1 MEYTDSYAEQLEEI
15 LLHETGVLSSLH
27 VCQKRIYEN
36 VLIRDWVAFQ
46 KETDV
51 SETITD
57 SFLELEKERI
67 AVARSIMPD
76 ADGSTDFYRITVEV
90 EEPLRSRINGLFRDV
105 KRLLLLSK
113 TENDVLNTYVSN
125 ARTLVSGLIETAL
138 PARRNRIYT
147 KHGSL
152 ASKNVESMVLNRSF

>member
-27 VCQKRIYEN
+27 VCQKRMYES
-36 VLIRDWVAFQ
+36 VLIRDWLAFQ
-46 KETDV
+46 KETEV
-51 SETITD
+51 SETISN
-57 SFLELEKERI
+57 SFLELEKKRI
-67 AVARSIMPD
+67 EVARSILSD
-76 ADGSTDFYRITVEV
+76 VEGSTDFYRITIAIQ
-90 EEPLRSRINGLFRDV
+90 EPMRSRINSLFRDV

>member
-27 VCQKRIYEN
+27 VCQKRMYES
-36 VLIRDWVAFQ
+36 VLIRDWLAFQ
-46 KETDV
+46 KETEV
-51 SETITD
+51 SETISN
-57 SFLELEKERI
+57 SFLELEKKRI
-67 AVARSIMPD
+67 EVARSILSD
-76 ADGSTDFYRITVEV
+76 VEGSTDFYRITIAIQ
-90 EEPLRSRINGLFRDV
+90 EPMRSRINSLFRDV

-138 PARRNRIYT
+138 PARRNKIYT

>member
-1 MEYTDSYAEQLEEI
+1 MDYTDSYAEQLEEI

-27 VCQKRIYEN
+27 VCQKRMYES
-36 VLIRDWVAFQ
+36 VLIRDWVVFQ
-46 KETDV
+46 KETEV
-51 SETITD
+51 SGTITD
-57 SFLELEKERI
+57 SFLKLEEKRI
-67 AVARSIMPD
+67 EVARGILPD
-76 ADGSTDFYRITVEV
+76 AEGSTDFYRITAEI
-90 EEPLRSRINGLFRDV
+90 EEPLRSRINSLFRDV

>member
-27 VCQKRIYEN
+27 VCQKRMYES
-36 VLIRDWVAFQ
+36 VLIRDWVVFQ
-46 KETDV
+46 KETEV
-51 SETITD
+51 SGTITD
-57 SFLELEKERI
+57 SFLKLEEKRI
-67 AVARSIMPD
+67 EVARGILPD
-76 ADGSTDFYRITVEV
+76 AEGSTDFYRITAEI
-90 EEPLRSRINGLFRDV
+90 EEPLRSRINSLFRDV

>member
-27 VCQKRIYEN
+27 VCQKRMYES
-36 VLIRDWVAFQ
+36 VLIRDWLAFQ
-46 KETDV
+46 KETEV
-51 SETITD
+51 SGTITD
-57 SFLELEKERI
+57 TFLELEKQRI
-67 AVARSIMPD
+67 AIARCILSN
-76 ADGSTDFYRITVEV
+76 AEGSADFYRITVEI
-90 EEPLRSRINGLFRDV
+90 EEPLRSRLNGLFRDV

>member
-27 VCQKRIYEN
+27 VCQKRMYES

-46 KETDV
+46 KETEV
-51 SETITD
+51 SATITD
-57 SFLELEKERI
+57 SFLELDKKRVDIARRI
-67 AVARSIMPD
+67 LSNAE
-76 ADGSTDFYRITVEV
+76 GSMDFYRITAEIQ
-90 EEPLRSRINGLFRDV
+90 EPLRSRINGLFRNV

>member
-27 VCQKRIYEN
+27 VCQKRMYES
-36 VLIRDWVAFQ
+36 VLIRDWLAFQ
-46 KETDV
+46 KETEV
-51 SETITD
+51 SETISN
-57 SFLELEKERI
+57 SFLELEKKRI
-67 AVARSIMPD
+67 EVARSILSD
-76 ADGSTDFYRITVEV
+76 VEGSTDFYRITIAIQ
-90 EEPLRSRINGLFRDV
+90 EPMRSRINSLFRDV

-138 PARRNRIYT
+138 PARRNKIYT

-152 ASKNVESMVLNRSF
+152 ASKMLKAWS